1 MLFLCFS
8 FLFFFSLNSFAQII
22 DYSTF
27 MATCTY
33 NNCNLQEENCTSI
46 SLTMPI
52 VDENQACYDIVK
64 TVIEEEIGIKKEG
77 FRNLCKELFQ
87 NFSDYKEELSSLN
100 LTDEPMPWYREII
113 ITMSQYN
120 TQFLS
125 IIHQEYEFM
134 GGAHGNGYRNYY
146 NIDLTSNKILKSE
159 DVFKNESISQV
170 AGLIEFYMKKNYEIG
185 ENENLEDIG
194 ISFNKTNITSNFTF
208 LENGIKFLY
217 NPYEIASYV
226 MGEIEVIIPYA
237 ALEDKI
243 RPEILKKIKH

>member
-1 MLFLCFS
+1 
-8 FLFFFSLNSFAQII
+8 
-22 DYSTF
+22 

-52 VDENQACYDIVK
+52 VDENQSCYDIVK

-87 NFSDYKEELSSLN
+87 NFSEYKEELIDHGL
-100 LTDEPMPWYREII
+100 LDEPMPWYREII
-113 ITMSQYN
+113 ITMTQLN
-120 TQFLS
+120 TQILS

-134 GGAHGNGYRNYY
+134 GGAHGNGYISYY
-146 NIDLTSNKILKSE
+146 NIDLKNNVVLKSE
-159 DVFKNESISQV
+159 DVFESRATLQV
-170 AGLIEFYMKKNYEIG
+170 AGLIESYIKKAYEI
-185 ENENLEDIG
+185 EETDNLEDIG

-217 NPYEIASYV
+217 NPYEIAAYV
-226 MGEIEVIIPYA
+226 LGGTEVIIPYSE
-237 ALEDKI
+237 LEDKI
-243 RPEILKKIKH
+243 RPEIWKKINH